1 MLYKSTFTLPY
12 LTSSEYLA
20 VCNLYTMV
28 SLSAGIV
35 ESLRNLLK
43 DDDVT
48 IREKS
53 TECLY
58 VMSCKS

>member
-1 MLYKSTFTLPY
+1 MRLDLPPKCHSKEAAFMY
-12 LTSSEYLA
+12 I
-20 VCNLYTMV
+20 MV
-28 SLSAGIV
+28 SLFSGIV

-48 IREKS
+48 VRQKS

>member
-1 MLYKSTFTLPY
+1 MYI
-12 LTSSEYLA
+12 
-20 VCNLYTMV
+20 MV
-28 SLSAGIV
+28 SLFSGIV

-48 IREKS
+48 VRQKS